1 MRKTSLR
8 YLIMIVLKSVS
19 NARCSEYGLLVARD
33 CDIVYARNIP
43 PAGRN
48 DVAIALGPEAG
59 PADL

>member
-1 MRKTSLR
+1 
-8 YLIMIVLKSVS
+8 MIVLKSVS

-33 CDIVYARNIP
+33 CDFVARNIP

-48 DVAIALGPEAG
+48 DVAIVLGPEAG